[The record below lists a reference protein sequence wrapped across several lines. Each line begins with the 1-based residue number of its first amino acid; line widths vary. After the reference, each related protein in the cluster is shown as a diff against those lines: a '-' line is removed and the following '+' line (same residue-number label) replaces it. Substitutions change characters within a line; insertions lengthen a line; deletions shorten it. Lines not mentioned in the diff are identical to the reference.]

1 MDWAT
6 EEEEEKEEDGV
17 ERTAE
22 LVAGVVVMAAA
33 VVETAVVEAMVPER
47 MAAVDLEMVAEA
59 AMVLGSM
66 G

>member
-1 MDWAT
+1 MT
-6 EEEEEKEEDGV
+6 EEEEEKEVDGV
-17 ERTAE
+17 EMTAE

-33 VVETAVVEAMVPER
+33 VVETAVAAAMVPEK
-47 MAAVDLEMVAEA
+47 MVVVELETVAEA

>member
-1 MDWAT
+1 MDWVT
-6 EEEEEKEEDGV
+6 EEEEEKEVDGV
-17 ERTAE
+17 EMTAE

-33 VVETAVVEAMVPER
+33 VVETAVAAAMVPEK
-47 MAAVDLEMVAEA
+47 MVVVELETVAEA